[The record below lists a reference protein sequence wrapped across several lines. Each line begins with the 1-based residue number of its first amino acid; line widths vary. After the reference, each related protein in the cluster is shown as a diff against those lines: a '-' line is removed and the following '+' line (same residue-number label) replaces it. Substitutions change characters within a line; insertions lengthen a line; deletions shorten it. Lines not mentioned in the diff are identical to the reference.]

1 MLISDVWP
9 IEQIQLWKNDYNYN
23 ANDIVC
29 KVREYMNAI
38 HDYEEKYSVLK
49 MESINNLYNYLN
61 KNPEFLCHTPLFL
74 KQSNLRAIEFLNEL
88 ETIKKH
94 ITDELYKSVLDTLKL
109 YIDLSIYIE
118 LI

>member
-1 MLISDVWP
+1 MLISDIWP

-23 ANDIVC
+23 AKDVVC

-38 HDYEEKYSVLK
+38 QDYEEKYSVLK
-49 MESINNLYNYLN
+49 IESINNLYSYLN

-88 ETIKKH
+88 ETIKNN
-94 ITDELYKSVLDTLKL
+94 ITDELYKSVQNTLKL
-109 YIDLSIYIE
+109 YIDLSMYIE
-118 LI
+118 LV